1 MRTRRSE
8 ALLAAASR
16 IGVRRLTIRDL
27 AIRRLAIL
35 GLAAAG
41 AAFAGAAHAQTP
53 RLTQGVAQVDAQV
66 DVQVDAQAGSS
77 LPAGWRS
84 HAFAGFRLASPG
96 DWRVETKDGTLT
108 AHAPDRKRMAMAWWW
123 FPDEPLLGYP
133 DILAHRKI
141 TVAGRPALWI
151 HVRAAGRD
159 NLSVTFDTPRGDRK
173 RLRVMLDADGEL
185 KADDAL
191 FAAMIASLAFD
202 GDPPA
207 PVASPTPSRAA
218 APDRSASVRS
228 APVRRDPDRVAPAGA
243 TARAAEASSRVWL
256 GPVSVEP
263 PQEWRVRR
271 ENGGASLVFERPDGA
286 AQIVTTLS
294 PQDRPTP
301 ARGIATIEQT
311 TVGGEP
317 ATRMR
322 LREGSMDV
330 DQIVFDEPLPDGRR
344 VILAYRVVDEPLE
357 EGRALFE
364 LTLAGLSRALPA
376 PKGVETGARGPRV
389 KGDPFKG
396 LTLDDFITSRR

>member
-1 MRTRRSE
+1 MTMRRSR
-8 ALLAAASR
+8 AWRAVLAAAAR
-16 IGVRRLTIRDL
+16 LGVTGL
-27 AIRRLAIL
+27 AIAC
-35 GLAAAG
+35 AV
-41 AAFAGAAHAQTP
+41 AAFAGGAQAQMQTQAQTQTL
-53 RLTQGVAQVDAQV
+53 RVAQAVAPVDARSGAAV
-66 DVQVDAQAGSS
+66 
-77 LPAGWRS
+77 PAGWRG
-84 HAFAGFRLASPG
+84 HAFAGFRLALPG
-96 DWRVETKDGTLT
+96 DWRVETTSGTLT
-108 AHAPDRKRMAMAWWW
+108 AHAPDSKRMAMAWWW

-141 TVAGRPALWI
+141 TVAGRQALWI

-159 NLSVTFDTPRGDRK
+159 NLSVTFDRPRGDRK

-185 KADDAL
+185 KADDAM

-207 PVASPTPSRAA
+207 RRGDAAPAPVASPATSRAG
-218 APDRSASVRS
+218 APDTSSS
-228 APVRRDPDRVAPAGA
+228 DRRDRDGVAPA
-243 TARAAEASSRVWL
+243 RASSRGAEASSRVWL

-263 PQEWRVRR
+263 PQDWRVRR

-286 AQIVTTLS
+286 AQIVTMLW
-294 PQDRPTP
+294 PRDRPMP
-301 ARGIATIEQT
+301 AKGIAAIEQT

-330 DQIVFDEPLPDGRR
+330 DQVFFDEPLADGAR
-344 VILAYRVVDEPLE
+344 VSLAYRVVDEPLD

-376 PKGVETGARGPRV
+376 PKGVETGPSGPRV